1 MLAGQSS
8 VDNPSLRLP
17 SQVTQ
22 ACVRLLIKADH
33 HIRLTNKS
41 PRCSIVI
48 ASFPTFF

>member
-48 ASFPTFF
+48 ASFPTSF